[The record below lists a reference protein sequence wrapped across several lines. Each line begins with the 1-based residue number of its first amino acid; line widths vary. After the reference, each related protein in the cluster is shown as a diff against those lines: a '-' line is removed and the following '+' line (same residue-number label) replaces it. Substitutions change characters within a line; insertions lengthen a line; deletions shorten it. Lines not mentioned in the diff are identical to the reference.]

1 MKRFPIVLD
10 LETKFTFRQ
19 YDNPRKLGVSIAAIF
34 DYADNSPKVFLE
46 NELSKLFPRLE
57 NASYVIG
64 YNIKNFDI
72 PVLQGYYPGRVANF
86 SVFDILED
94 IKQKLGRRL
103 ALNDI
108 IVATLGKKKT
118 GHGLLAIEYYQ
129 QGEWEKLK
137 KYCLDDVM
145 LTKELFEYG
154 VKHKEIYYLNE
165 KGKVKITVDWGKY
178 LTTDK
183 SSDIP
188 LTLPF

>member
-1 MKRFPIVLD
+1 MKNFPVVLD

-19 YDNPRKLGVSIAAIF
+19 YDNPEKLGVSVAAIF
-34 DYADNSPKVFLE
+34 DYTDNLPKVFLE
-46 NELSKLFPRLE
+46 NELSKLFSRLE
-57 NASYVIG
+57 SASYVIG
-64 YNIKNFDI
+64 YNIKTFDI
-72 PVLQGYYPGRVANF
+72 AVLQGYYPGRVANF

-94 IKQKLGRRL
+94 IKQKIGRRL

-108 IVATLGKKKT
+108 LFATLGKKKT

-137 KYCLDDVM
+137 KYCLDDVI

-165 KGKVKITVDWGKY
+165 KGKVKIAVDWEKY
-178 LTTDK
+178 LGPGKNNDV
-183 SSDIP
+183 P